1 MIPKKAWWYVVVLE
15 ALLLMCPLIVYAEL
29 MTYYGTASTT
39 SAANLGVI
47 DLAFTL
53 EVSGT
58 AIQPATSYVMLD
70 KTLLFPVVLPKLL
83 MVNNLPVITN
93 GTLVSCVTVEP
104 ACVGVP

>member
-1 MIPKKAWWYVVVLE
+1 
-15 ALLLMCPLIVYAEL
+15 MCPLIVYAEL